1 MSFTTLKRV
10 FRLGL
15 TNFWRNRWLSAAGT
29 FVMTLTLFIISI
41 FAILSLVVITTTDA
55 VKEKVDMI
63 VYFDDAASD
72 AQIQRLQGDLL
83 TLPQVKTVRYVTKE
97 EALQE
102 FLSRSTSER
111 IRSLVSSENNPLPRS
126 LQVKTGRPEDLDL
139 VADFIQQSPENPVIR
154 RISYLENRDVIQK
167 LLSITK
173 FVNRMG
179 IILSAIFIAISFLV
193 IANTIRLAIFA
204 RREELEVMRLVGA
217 SDAFV
222 KLPFYVEAILYGVIA
237 AVFTTILIE
246 LGLGAVSPMV
256 TKYLGDVSLNLLT
269 FFHQH
274 FFPVFLLQIGV
285 GALIAIVSTAF
296 TARRFIRT

>member
-10 FRLGL
+10 FRLGF

-41 FAILSLVVITTTDA
+41 FAILSLVVITTTNA

-72 AQIQRLQGDLL
+72 AQIQRLQGDVL
-83 TLPQVKTVRYVTKE
+83 TLPQVKTVRYVSKE

-126 LQVKTGRPEDLDL
+126 LQVKTTDPEDLDL
-139 VADFIQQSPENPVIR
+139 VANFIQQSPENPVIR

-222 KLPFYVEAILYGVIA
+222 KLPFYVEAILYGMIA
-237 AVFTTILIE
+237 AVFTMLLIE
-246 LGLGAVSPMV
+246 LGLGAISPMV
-256 TKYLGDVSLNLLT
+256 ARYLGDVSLNLSS
-269 FFHQH
+269 FFHQY
-274 FFPVFLLQIGV
+274 FFPVFALQIAV
-285 GALIAIVSTAF
+285 GALIAIISTAF

>member
-10 FRLGL
+10 FRLGF

-41 FAILSLVVITTTDA
+41 FAILSLVVITTTNA

-72 AQIQRLQGDLL
+72 AQIQRLQGDVL
-83 TLPQVKTVRYVTKE
+83 TLPQVKTVRYVSKE

-126 LQVKTGRPEDLDL
+126 LQVKTTDPEDLDL
-139 VADFIQQSPENPVIR
+139 VANFIQQSPENPVIR

-179 IILSAIFIAISFLV
+179 VILSAIFIAISFLV

-222 KLPFYVEAILYGVIA
+222 KLPFYVEAILYGMIA
-237 AVFTTILIE
+237 AVFTMLLIE
-246 LGLGAVSPMV
+246 LGLGAISPMV
-256 TKYLGDVSLNLLT
+256 ARYLGDVSLNLSS
-269 FFHQH
+269 FFHQY
-274 FFPVFLLQIGV
+274 FFPVFALQIAV
-285 GALIAIVSTAF
+285 GALIAIISTAF